1 MNKPFFKKSLCY
13 LFVSAF
19 ILSSC
24 NNKSDNSTDSS
35 ENVELS
41 KEMIISSD
49 IESEQIETEDVTD
62 DIYSSSEENS
72 ELSHDDSSTNESEF
86 SIDAYSSDDTDTSS
100 ITSEEISFDDLT
112 SEDDTSENTSFE
124 EISEDSSEDLSE
136 EEHKGFIE
144 PEGKTYTTE
153 NGNTFETNC
162 TDEDALSIMFQI
174 ADTASNYNKATVYY
188 TDVNQKYYFAF
199 GDNNIH
205 NTASTIKAPYATYLL
220 KSGADLSEVLVMEKR
235 HVFTGSGV
243 LKNEPIGSKYSV
255 GDLIRYMITRS
266 DNTAYA
272 MLLERFGTK
281 GFREYSQSLGLDFK
295 LPSGGSTTCTIREMA
310 TFLLDIY
317 QYRETERGKL
327 LIKHMKNCSYSLQ
340 IPKAVKHE
348 VAHKFGFIYEGKAF
362 HDMGIVYAPTP
373 YIELIF
379 TKIDG
384 TVYDTKAFLELGK
397 LVENLNKTLSDKY

>member
-1 MNKPFFKKSLCY
+1 MNKPFLKKSLCF
-13 LFVSAF
+13 LFIYAF

-24 NNKSDNSTDSS
+24 NNKSENSTDSS
-35 ENVELS
+35 ESSMLS
-41 KEMIISSD
+41 DEIIVSSD
-49 IESEQIETEDVTD
+49 IESEQTETE

-72 ELSHDDSSTNESEF
+72 ESSHDDSSANENES
-86 SIDAYSSDDTDTSS
+86 SIDSYSSEDTDTSS

-124 EISEDSSEDLSE
+124 EISEDLSE

-162 TDEDALSIMFQI
+162 TNEDALSIMFQI
-174 ADTASNYNKATVYY
+174 ADTASKYNKTTVYY

-199 GDNNIH
+199 GDENIH

-243 LKNEPIGSKYSV
+243 LKNQPIGSKYSV

-295 LPSGGSTTCTIREMA
+295 LPSGGYTTCTIREMA

-317 QYRETERGKL
+317 QYSDTERGKL

-397 LVENLNKTLSDKY
+397 LVESLNKTLSDKY